1 MFFKIL
7 GILVDLDLQFMAW
20 AALFLI
26 VVVGITIGLAAIFLT
41 TLAVWQI
48 VKRKRDRSV
57 SQKDRE
63 FDAILVYIF
72 RSTTVGFLATS
83 IALIVFAY
91 CIVMRAGSQTL
102 EKLLI
107 YTIVTAPLTSSIIGG
122 IVYWDSCKSR
132 RKRRRRKRF

>member
-1 MFFKIL
+1 VFFKIL